1 VKKGNQVG
9 AAKQNSKQEIESEVT
24 EEYMVK
30 HVREMIHR
38 VGSYDKFRK
47 IVYKAVTTES
57 SSNTFKKLKTM
68 HGAHDIRAGD

>member
-1 VKKGNQVG
+1 VKKGNQVD

-30 HVREMIHR
+30 HVKEMIHR

-57 SSNTFKKLKTM
+57 SGNTLKKLKTI
-68 HGAHDIRAGD
+68 HGAQDVRASD